1 MNLSASPTVQIQLE
15 SRLVDINQAGIAELA
30 NGTRWRIAVWDL
42 SRARKW
48 PVGATVTLAPNDPG
62 KAWAFKL
69 TNADSSEQVA
79 VGRAARK
86 PLNERRGHA
95 KRNP

>member
-30 NGTRWRIAVWDL
+30 NGTRWRIAHWDL
-42 SRARKW
+42 SRAREW
-48 PVGATVTLAPNDPG
+48 PVGANVTLGPNDPG
-62 KAWAFKL
+62 RLWAFKMI
-69 TNADSSEQVA
+69 NADKGEHVA

-86 PLNERRGHA
+86 PA
-95 KRNP
+95 K